1 MCGSKISSPVKW
13 KTEVQK
19 WPENGKRKTEN
30 LKFLEMSWHH
40 TNRVG
45 CATHA
50 CQGVK
55 IIICKYAPPGRIIDQ
70 HIYTPGRPCQYCPGQ
85 CNTQL
90 GLCTN

>member
-1 MCGSKISSPVKW
+1 MFVMLISISKSGIRLASLV
-13 KTEVQK
+13 
-19 WPENGKRKTEN
+19 
-30 LKFLEMSWHH
+30 EMSWHH